1 MKKFLC
7 KMALLALFVLV
18 YFFVEPITN
27 ILNAEINTVAITN
40 FLAENLYKNDES
52 VASVDLVVKD
62 YVLDGECLYIF
73 PLGQEVSLP
82 IDMMI
87 VEVFDG
93 GVEVVNLDSRFRISH
108 IKNRKKNLYQYVH
121 GLNSFAT
128 TDDFFLVEGDNLS
141 MISKRLQIH
150 YEKV

>member
-1 MKKFLC
+1 MSLLLLVVLC
-7 KMALLALFVLV
+7 YVFIEPVNQ
-18 YFFVEPITN
+18 FFNT
-27 ILNAEINTVAITN
+27 EINTMAITN

-62 YVLDGECLYIF
+62 YVLEGECLYIF
-73 PLGQEVSLP
+73 PLSQEVALP

-93 GVEVVNLDSRFRISH
+93 GVEVVNLDSRFRISR
-108 IKNRKKNLYQYVH
+108 IKNRSKNLYQYVH
-121 GLNSFAT
+121 GMNPFAT
-128 TDDFFLVEGDNLS
+128 TDDFFIVEGDNLS
-141 MISKRLQIH
+141 MISLRLQIY